1 MKKQVVNAISNVIDP
16 EVGFDILALGLIY
29 DIQIDNSYCKI
40 TMTLST
46 KSCPM
51 HDLLITWVK
60 DSVLSVDGIDS
71 VDIDLVFEPAWSIEM
86 ASDEVKSALS
96 F

>member
-1 MKKQVVNAISNVIDP
+1 MKKQIIDAIGSVIDP

-29 DIQIDNSYCKI
+29 DIKLSDNKCEI

-51 HDLLITWVK
+51 HDLLIIWVK
-60 DSVLSVDGIDS
+60 NAVSKVVENVEIN
-71 VDIDLVFEPAWSIEM
+71 LVFEPAWSIEM
-86 ASDEVKSALS
+86 ASDEVKKALS

>member
-1 MKKQVVNAISNVIDP
+1 MKKQIIDAISSVIDP

-29 DIQIDNSYCKI
+29 DIKLSDNKCEI

-60 DSVLSVDGIDS
+60 NAVSKVVENVEIN
-71 VDIDLVFEPAWSIEM
+71 LVFEPAWSIEM
-86 ASDEVKSALS
+86 ASDEVKKALN

>member
-1 MKKQVVNAISNVIDP
+1 MKKQIIDAISSVIDP

-29 DIQIDNSYCKI
+29 DIKLSDNKCEI

-60 DSVLSVDGIDS
+60 NAISKVVENVEIN
-71 VDIDLVFEPAWSIEM
+71 LVFEPAWSIEM
-86 ASDEVKSALS
+86 ASDEVKKALS

>member
-1 MKKQVVNAISNVIDP
+1 MKKQIIDAISSVIDP

-29 DIQIDNSYCKI
+29 DIKLSDNKCEI

-60 DSVLSVDGIDS
+60 NAVSKVVENIE
-71 VDIDLVFEPAWSIEM
+71 INLVFEPAWSIEM
-86 ASDEVKSALS
+86 ASEEVKQALGI
-96 F
+96 

>member
-1 MKKQVVNAISNVIDP
+1 MKKQIIDAISSVIDP

-29 DIQIDNSYCKI
+29 DIKLSDNKCEI

-60 DSVLSVDGIDS
+60 NVVSKVVENVEIN
-71 VDIDLVFEPAWSIEM
+71 LVFEPAWSIEM
-86 ASDEVKSALS
+86 ASDEVKKALS

>member
-1 MKKQVVNAISNVIDP
+1 MKKQIIDAISSVIDP

-29 DIQIDNSYCKI
+29 DIKLSDNKCEI

-60 DSVLSVDGIDS
+60 NAVSSVVENVEIN
-71 VDIDLVFEPAWSIEM
+71 LVFEPAWSIEM
-86 ASDEVKSALS
+86 ASDEVKKALS

>member
-1 MKKQVVNAISNVIDP
+1 MKKQIIDAISSVIDP

-29 DIQIDNSYCKI
+29 DIKLSDNKCEI

-60 DSVLSVDGIDS
+60 NAVSKVVEDVEIN
-71 VDIDLVFEPAWSIEM
+71 LVFEPAWSIEM
-86 ASDEVKSALS
+86 ASEEVKQALGI
-96 F
+96 

>member
-1 MKKQVVNAISNVIDP
+1 MKKQIIDAISSVIDP

-29 DIQIDNSYCKI
+29 DIKLSDNKCEI

-60 DSVLSVDGIDS
+60 NAVSSVVENVEIN
-71 VDIDLVFEPAWSIEM
+71 LVFEPAWSIEM
-86 ASDEVKSALS
+86 ASDEIKKALS

>member
-1 MKKQVVNAISNVIDP
+1 MKKQIIDAISSVIDP

-29 DIQIDNSYCKI
+29 DIKLSDNKCEI

-60 DSVLSVDGIDS
+60 NAVSKVVENVEIN
-71 VDIDLVFEPAWSIEM
+71 LVFEPAWSIEM
-86 ASDEVKSALS
+86 ASDEVKKALS

>member
-1 MKKQVVNAISNVIDP
+1 MKNKIINAISSVIDP

-29 DIQIDNSYCKI
+29 DIQIDNSHCKI

-60 DSVLSVDGIDS
+60 DAVLNIDELDS

-86 ASDEVKSALS
+86 ASDEVKKALLM
-96 F
+96 

>member
-1 MKKQVVNAISNVIDP
+1 MKKQIIDAVSSVIDP

-29 DIQIDNSYCKI
+29 DIKLSYNKCEI

-60 DSVLSVDGIDS
+60 NAVSKVVENVEIN
-71 VDIDLVFEPAWSIEM
+71 LVFEPAWSIEM
-86 ASDEVKSALS
+86 ASDEVKKALS

>member
-1 MKKQVVNAISNVIDP
+1 MKKQIIDAISSVIDP

-29 DIQIDNSYCKI
+29 DIKLSDNKCEI

-60 DSVLSVDGIDS
+60 NAVSKVVENVEINLI
-71 VDIDLVFEPAWSIEM
+71 FEPIWSIEM
-86 ASDEVKSALS
+86 ASDEVKKALNL
-96 F
+96 